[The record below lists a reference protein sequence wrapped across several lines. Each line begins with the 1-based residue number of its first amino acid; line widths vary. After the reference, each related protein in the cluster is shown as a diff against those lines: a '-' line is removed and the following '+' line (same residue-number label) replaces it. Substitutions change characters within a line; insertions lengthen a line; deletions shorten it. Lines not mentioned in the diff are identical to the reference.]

1 MWRTEAVLRAFP
13 GRASLLRV
21 RAQCLA
27 VETLVRLEVPKRTHL
42 IRMIL
47 EEGQAIE
54 DGLLA
59 PSLQPHFLPD
69 DEDGSGL
76 AEKIVSGGASVY
88 LPTVYVS
95 AIEGGRWALDARA
108 IRALARDLAGVAHV
122 VCEPSR
128 EFSFRLRD
136 RVDGENVYNGTLGV
150 AVPGGGFVHRAYL
163 GKAIPDEKALVE
175 RVKSVAVTIRSQMPK
190 VGGWDWLD
198 FQDEILRRQREIDRN
213 RLSAEENEKLWNDEL
228 ALKEARIQ
236 ELEAELCDARN
247 APLQAPVSA
256 IGNGTFLPVLKPEI
270 YSGEFSDR
278 IRAALEFCLEKGADS
293 GWDKRSLAVFEEI
306 LGALTPSP
314 ALNELR
320 EDLKRATRDAARL
333 NGELRRLLARHG
345 FEFKSD
351 NKHSRMEPG
360 PEYVGLESV
369 TLMKTPG
376 DHRGLMNLCAQ
387 IEANLGLMRL
397 KKMG

>member
-1 MWRTEAVLRAFP
+1 MLRALP
-13 GRASLLRV
+13 GRANLLRV

-47 EEGQAIE
+47 EDGKVVE
-54 DGLLA
+54 DGLLM
-59 PSLQPHFLPD
+59 PSLQPHFLSD
-69 DEDGSGL
+69 DQEGFAL
-76 AEKIVSGGASVY
+76 AERIVSGGASEY

-95 AIEGGRWALDARA
+95 AIDDDRWALDVRA

-136 RVDGENVYNGTLGV
+136 QVDGENVYNGTLGI
-150 AVPGGGFVHRAYL
+150 AVPGGGFAHRAYL
-163 GKAIPDEKALVE
+163 GRAIPDAKALVA
-175 RVKSVAVTIRSQMPK
+175 RVKSAAVDIRSQMPK

-198 FQDEILRRQREIDRN
+198 FQDAILRHQREIDKN

-228 ALKEARIQ
+228 ALKDARIQ
-236 ELEAELCDARN
+236 ELEAELHDARN
-247 APLQAPVSA
+247 TPLQAPASA
-256 IGNGTFLPVLKPEI
+256 AGNGMLLSMLKPEV

-278 IRAALEFCLEKGADS
+278 VRAALEFCLERGADS

-306 LGALTPSP
+306 VGALTPSP

-320 EDLKRATRDAARL
+320 EDLRRATRDPARL
-333 NGELRRLLARHG
+333 NAELRKLLARHG

-351 NKHSRMEPG
+351 NKHSRMEPR

-376 DHRGLMNLCAQ
+376 DHRGLMNLCSQ
-387 IEANLGLMRL
+387 IEANLGLTRL